1 MARVDIILNG
11 RPYGLACDDGQE
23 QRLRELG
30 SYVDARLREVAHD
43 ASGGSETQ
51 LLVLTALML
60 ADEIFDLR
68 AELGGPRRPVPAP
81 VQEAT
86 PAPRAEDDSVIAAVD
101 SLAKRIEDIAARLDR
116 S

>member
-11 RPYGLACDDGQE
+11 RPYALACDDGQE
-23 QRLRELG
+23 HRLRELG

-68 AELGGPRRPVPAP
+68 AELGGPRRPVSAPAA
-81 VQEAT
+81 EA
-86 PAPRAEDDSVIAAVD
+86 PAPRAEDESVAAAVD

-116 S
+116 T